1 MPTAFAIALSQVRPE
16 DYESIIGSAHRRF
29 GWAAVIIMGIVG
41 LWGLVLAVFRKE
53 PGRAY
58 AVGAALASVAL
69 LTQVGMGLWVYVNFD
84 AEWAGNQHV
93 FYGIV
98 ILFTFSF
105 AYIYRAQ
112 LAKRSA
118 LSYGLLGLF
127 LMGLGI
133 RGIQNFGQSFGG

>member
-1 MPTAFAIALSQVRPE
+1 MQPLTLQVLAQVKPE
-16 DYESIIGSAHRRF
+16 DYDPFVGSLHREL
-29 GWAAVIIMGIVG
+29 GIPAVVVMGIVG
-41 LWGLVLAVFRKE
+41 LWGLGLAVMRKE
-53 PGRAY
+53 PGTAY
-58 AVGAALASVAL
+58 GWGAAIASIILLA
-69 LTQVGMGLWVYVNFD
+69 QVGMGLWVYITQD

-112 LAKRSA
+112 LAKRPA
-118 LSYGLLGLF
+118 LSYGLLALF

-133 RGIQNFGQSFGG
+133 RGIMNFGQSFGG

>member
-1 MPTAFAIALSQVRPE
+1 MQPLTLQVLAQVTPA
-16 DYESIIGSAHRRF
+16 DYDSFVGSLHREL
-29 GWAAVIIMGIVG
+29 GIPAVVVMGIVG
-41 LWGLVLAVFRKE
+41 LWGLGLAVMRKE
-53 PGRAY
+53 PGTAY
-58 AVGAALASVAL
+58 GWGAAIASIILLA
-69 LTQVGMGLWVYVNFD
+69 QVGMGLWVYITQD

-112 LAKRSA
+112 LAKRPA
-118 LSYGLLGLF
+118 LSYGLLALF

-133 RGIQNFGQSFGG
+133 RGIMNFGQSFGG